1 MRMPVC
7 GPVHGVFTRDDETLT
22 QMSEREHGLLVYAG
36 LHDQTATYGRLSYS
50 CRQAA
55 RRRRDDVC
63 RTRSEKHDTA
73 SATTG
78 VGRHRTF
85 APFPHISRL
94 QKLPSLTSAPRT
106 GYGRFE
112 VRTLELGFGAELG
125 YQGQCSLIRIR
136 IKACSRYVELN

>member
-1 MRMPVC
+1 
-7 GPVHGVFTRDDETLT
+7 
-22 QMSEREHGLLVYAG
+22 MSEREHGLLVYAG

-50 CRQAA
+50 WRQAA

-85 APFPHISRL
+85 APFPHIPRL
-94 QKLPSLTSAPRT
+94 QKLPSLTSAPAPVMV
-106 GYGRFE
+106 GLKSCNW
-112 VRTLELGFGAELG
+112 VDLFGSVQFSAVHVL
-125 YQGQCSLIRIR
+125 
-136 IKACSRYVELN
+136 